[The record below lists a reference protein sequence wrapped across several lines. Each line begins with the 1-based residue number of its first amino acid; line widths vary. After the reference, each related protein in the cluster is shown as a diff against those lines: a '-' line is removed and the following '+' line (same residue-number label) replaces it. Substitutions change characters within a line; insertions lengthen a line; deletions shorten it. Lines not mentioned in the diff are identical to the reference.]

1 MGWNRSIKRKQW
13 SCLVVSAVLAAASL
27 AACEVQPRMPQGP
40 AASPSTTYPIQ
51 SGIATITPD
60 FNELAVDHSTGPAA
74 TVPWH
79 LIRVDHQENRI
90 YLSASSAGCTT
101 PEKVRLTESD
111 SSITITVTGPS
122 TGEPCTAQH
131 LTLLGYVQVGSIGD
145 RQVTGNSS

>member
-1 MGWNRSIKRKQW
+1 MGRNRSIKRKQW
-13 SCLVVSAVLAAASL
+13 SCLVVSAVLSAASL
-27 AACEVQPRMPQGP
+27 AACAVQPGLPQGSEAP
-40 AASPSTTYPIQ
+40 PSMSYPTQ

-60 FNELAVDHSTGPAA
+60 YRELAVDHATGPAA

-79 LIRVDHQENRI
+79 LVRVDHQENRI

-122 TGEPCTAQH
+122 TSEPCTAQH
-131 LTLLGYVQVGSIGD
+131 LTLLGYVQIGSIGD